1 MVQNSF
7 SSNDSKLIFF
17 LFFSALLIRVVWL
30 LIFNGPVNPTGDEPG
45 YVSYA
50 NDILNNSWLSSE
62 TSSEHREPFYPIV
75 VAFFQGLFG
84 AGKDYINIKL
94 VQCVISSLSVIII
107 YLISRDFFSN
117 KIAIYASA
125 WALLYPPY
133 CHFNTFVLRESL
145 EVFLFLLLV
154 FFLLKIGKASRYYA
168 LFFSAVIYTILIHT
182 DARFLFHLPFIIL
195 YLYITLNNLKTTIR
209 LFLLFTVFT
218 LILSVPW
225 GIRNHIVH
233 NDEFVLICTRTLE
246 KWGQTALKAAAPLNK
261 IKADNR
267 PKTLEEFE
275 RVKNESILSENEMTA
290 FNNGA
295 RPAYTNLGKRFALFI
310 EFWRF
315 ARFREGYFPY
325 PDLRFQ
331 KKWSTGHNVQGILF
345 EGLFYPFLLIGI
357 YFFIKEKHKYGI
369 VLTMTISVHT
379 LLHVIVHARDRY
391 RLPISALVTIAAV
404 YGLFKLIEI
413 IKCHNEAIESKQM
426 SI

>member
-30 LIFNGPVNPTGDEPG
+30 LIFNGPVNPTGDEPS

-84 AGKDYINIKL
+84 AGQDYINIKL
-94 VQCVISSLSVIII
+94 ILCVISALSVIII

-133 CHFNTFVLRESL
+133 CHFNTFVLRETL

-218 LILSVPW
+218 LVLSVPW
-225 GIRNHIVH
+225 GIRNHVVH
-233 NDEFVLICTRTLE
+233 SDKFVLICTRTLGT
-246 KWGQTALKAAAPLNK
+246 WGQAALNAASPLNK

-275 RVKNESILSENEMTA
+275 QFKNETVLNEEEKTG

-295 RPAYTNLGKRFALFI
+295 RPAYTNLGKRFALFT
-310 EFWRF
+310 EFCRF

-331 KKWSTGHNVQGILF
+331 KKWSVGHNTQGILF

-357 YFFIKEKHKYGI
+357 YFFIKEKHKHGI
-369 VLTMTISVHT
+369 VLSMIISVHI
-379 LLHVIVHARDRY
+379 LLHVIVHGRARY
-391 RLPISALVTIAAV
+391 RLSISALVTIAAV
-404 YGLFKLIEI
+404 YGLFKIIEI
-413 IKCHNEAIESKQM
+413 VKHKAIESNQM
-426 SI
+426 ST